1 MEIILIVAMARDR
14 VIGRDNKMP
23 WHIPEELKLFK
34 KTTMGHPMIMG
45 RKTFESLGKPL
56 PGRRHIVVSR
66 NPNYIPAGGELAG
79 SMEEAVQLCR
89 DAEKVFVIGGAEI
102 FSHSLPLADTIL
114 LTEIDIDVD
123 GDVFFPQFSALEF
136 QEAGR
141 VEHPEASIPFTVV
154 TYRRRSAMA

>member
-1 MEIILIVAMARDR
+1 
-14 VIGRDNKMP
+14 MP

-34 KTTMGHPMIMG
+34 QTTMGYPMIMG
-45 RKTFESLGKPL
+45 RKTFESIGKPL

-66 NPNYIPAGGELAG
+66 NPHYLPAGGERAG
-79 SMEEAVQLCR
+79 SIEEAIQLCR

-102 FSHSLPLADTIL
+102 FIHSLPLADTIL
-114 LTEIDIDVD
+114 LTEIDIAVE

-141 VEHPEASIPFTVV
+141 VAYPEASIPFTIV
-154 TYRRRSAMA
+154 TYRRKSASA